1 MKILLFIMLS
11 FGLLSAKTN
20 ETFKN
25 AVSDNYQYYQ
35 EVIAEETAAV
45 RIDVYLG
52 LIGEQFSLSI
62 FYEEVNSSQNHHLL
76 LIAKGKTS
84 TLASSSSRGYFYK
97 RKVDKGET
105 VQLQIVSGAQNTLF
119 KQYDDIDIPSDVNAF
134 KQTASQGKGLNEFPS
149 STWTLKLSTL
159 MIIGILVFLGLSM
172 LFVIILLI
180 VFRKKKGIFSQKA
193 TEQRMKRFENV
204 SFYYGS
210 SPNSDESENE
220 EEEEH
225 KVWDID
231 PNDYTVDY
239 EDKKTKDE
247 QIDELFKAY
256 KAGKISES
264 DLNAALRAIWAEE
277 DDRDEN
283 K

>member
-35 EVIAEETAAV
+35 EVIAKETAAV

-105 VQLQIVSGAQNTLF
+105 VQLQIVSGAQNTPF
-119 KQYDDIDIPSDVNAF
+119 KQYDIDIPSDVNAF

-264 DLNAALRAIWAEE
+264 DLNAELRAIWAEE

>member
-105 VQLQIVSGAQNTLF
+105 VQLQIVSGAQNTPF
-119 KQYDDIDIPSDVNAF
+119 MQYDIDIPSDVNAF

>member
-35 EVIAEETAAV
+35 EKTAPETAAV

-105 VQLQIVSGAQNTLF
+105 VQLQIVSGAQNTPF
-119 KQYDDIDIPSDVNAF
+119 MQYDIDIPSDVNAF
-134 KQTASQGKGLNEFPS
+134 KQTASQGKGLNDFPS

>member
-105 VQLQIVSGAQNTLF
+105 VQLQIVSGAQNTPF
-119 KQYDDIDIPSDVNAF
+119 MQYDIDIPSDVNAF
-134 KQTASQGKGLNEFPS
+134 KQTASQGKGLNDFPS

>member
-105 VQLQIVSGAQNTLF
+105 VQLQIVSGAQNTPF
-119 KQYDDIDIPSDVNAF
+119 KQYYIDIPSDVNAF
-134 KQTASQGKGLNEFPS
+134 KQTASQGKGLNDFPS

>member
-105 VQLQIVSGAQNTLF
+105 VQLQIVSGAQNTPF
-119 KQYDDIDIPSDVNAF
+119 KHYDIDIPSDVNAF

>member
-1 MKILLFIMLS
+1 
-11 FGLLSAKTN
+11 
-20 ETFKN
+20 
-25 AVSDNYQYYQ
+25 
-35 EVIAEETAAV
+35 
-45 RIDVYLG
+45 
-52 LIGEQFSLSI
+52 
-62 FYEEVNSSQNHHLL
+62 
-76 LIAKGKTS
+76 
-84 TLASSSSRGYFYK
+84 
-97 RKVDKGET
+97 
-105 VQLQIVSGAQNTLF
+105 
-119 KQYDDIDIPSDVNAF
+119 
-134 KQTASQGKGLNEFPS
+134 
-149 STWTLKLSTL
+149 
-159 MIIGILVFLGLSM
+159 
-172 LFVIILLI
+172 
-180 VFRKKKGIFSQKA
+180 
-193 TEQRMKRFENV
+193 MKRFENV

>member
-11 FGLLSAKTN
+11 FGLLFAKTN

-119 KQYDDIDIPSDVNAF
+119 KQYDIDIPSDVNAF